1 MNNAGNVTA
10 GKPKIG
16 GAVSR
21 APLGTALPTD
31 ASTALNEAFV
41 GLGYCSEDGFKNN
54 MNISTEKVKAWGG
67 DVVLNTQTEKSDEFS
82 VTLIEV
88 MNVDVL
94 KTVFGE
100 NNVTG
105 SLETGITIKINSDEQ
120 EEAAWAVDML
130 LKGGAVKRIVVP
142 NGKITAISEVV
153 YNDSGAVGYAITI
166 AANPDTDGNT
176 HYEYIKG
183 AAAGASVLKIGKEV
197 AAK

>member
-10 GKPKIG
+10 GKPKVG

-31 ASTALNEAFV
+31 AASKLDEAFL

-54 MNISTEKVKAWGG
+54 MSISTEKVKAWGG

-88 MNVDVL
+88 MNVNVL

-100 NNVTG
+100 KNVTG
-105 SLETGITIKINSDEQ
+105 SLETGITIKINADEQ
-120 EEAAWAVDML
+120 EEAAWSVDMV

-142 NGKITAISEVV
+142 RGKITSISEIV
-153 YNDSGAVGYAITI
+153 YSDSGAVGYAITI
-166 AANPDTDGNT
+166 AASPDSEGNT

-183 AAAGASVLKIGKEV
+183 AA
-197 AAK
+197 